1 LIPVAIEGVVERI
14 ELFEGDDC
22 EQCVSFRCLVFTPV
36 SGIAFPVVEVFHAP
50 MLVNHFADLGGRL
63 VAVFM
68 GCAK

>member
-22 EQCVSFRCLVFTPV
+22 EPYVSFRRLVFTPLI
-36 SGIAFPVVEVFHAP
+36 GIAFPVVEVFHAP
-50 MLVNHFADLGGRL
+50 MLVNHFADLGGRF
-63 VAVFM
+63 VTIFM